1 MCVGV
6 PMRIISIEGS
16 NAIAEIDGVR
26 REASLMLMDE
36 EVREGDFII
45 VHAGFAISR
54 LDEED
59 ARETLAMMRAAFA
72 TEDMASKKR
81 GFSAISA

>member
-6 PMRIISIEGS
+6 PMQVISIEG
-16 NAIAEIDGVR
+16 ADAVAEIDGVK

-36 EVREGDFII
+36 EVRVGDFVI

-59 ARETLAMMRAAFA
+59 ARETLAMMREAFKP
-72 TEDMASKKR
+72 EDLA
-81 GFSAISA
+81 

>member
-6 PMRIISIEGS
+6 PMQVVSIDNNGS
-16 NAIAEIDGVR
+16 AVTEMDGVR
-26 REASLMLMDE
+26 REASLMLLSDE
-36 EVREGDFII
+36 VKVGDFVI

-59 ARETLAMMRAAFA
+59 ARETLALMREVFSV
-72 TEDMASKKR
+72 EDMA
-81 GFSAISA
+81 